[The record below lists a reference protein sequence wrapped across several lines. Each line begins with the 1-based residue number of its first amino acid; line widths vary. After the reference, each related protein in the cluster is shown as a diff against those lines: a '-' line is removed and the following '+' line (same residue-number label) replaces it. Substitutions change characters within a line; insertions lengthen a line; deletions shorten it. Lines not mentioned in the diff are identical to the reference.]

1 MSKQMNVVVL
11 AEVSV
16 AALVDRIGELDAAM
30 KPLKD
35 EREKLAAQ
43 VKALGAGKYS
53 GQLWSCTVSESERT
67 SIDWQTIARRFNPS
81 IQLMTAH
88 TEYSTV
94 VALKVTGAK

>member
-1 MSKQMNVVVL
+1 MSKQLNVVVL

-53 GQLWSCTVSESERT
+53 GQLWSCTVSQSTRT
-67 SIDWQTIARRFNPS
+67 SVDWETIAERLNPS
-81 IQLMTAH
+81 RQLIVAH
-88 TEYSTV
+88 TSTSLV
-94 VALKVTGAK
+94 TALKVTGAK